1 MSTSAKPLIEGF
13 VGSVSWSINVVLHT
27 TPLRIAAAVIVLYFG
42 AIVTLYAL
50 WLGLL
55 LWFVTGRHGMAR
67 SAGRRES
74 VERASLAVFVGAFGS
89 LLLLEGYSVGRAAGI
104 CVLTTAGAVL
114 WLNRRLA
121 IRLGRERVV
130 RQHPQ

>member
-13 VGSVSWSINVVLHT
+13 VGSVSWSISVVLHT

-55 LWFVTGRHGMAR
+55 LWFVTGRHGVAR
-67 SAGRRES
+67 SAGRRNQSSELHS
-74 VERASLAVFVGAFGS
+74 PSLSGLS
-89 LLLLEGYSVGRAAGI
+89 EGCS
-104 CVLTTAGAVL
+104 
-114 WLNRRLA
+114 
-121 IRLGRERVV
+121 
-130 RQHPQ
+130 